1 MQAYKLL
8 YLVCF
13 LAILALGV
21 CLIYE
26 GDLIYKRLMGI
37 AVITYALARVDEQI
51 NTNENEN

>member
-13 LAILALGV
+13 MSVLALGV

-26 GDLIYKRLMGI
+26 GDLIYQRLIGLS
-37 AVITYALARVDEQI
+37 VITYAMARVDEQL